1 LFKRGFRKENKK
13 DTVTIVTGIR
23 RRMKT
28 EKILIIFNQM
38 EVTRIFIESM
48 ILRRFFT
55 ERKRKKN

>member
-38 EVTRIFIESM
+38 EVTRIFTESM